1 MRRLPYFVLC
11 PERFGG
17 HDGTGAEITTCAN
30 VCLSSW
36 RSPSHCEE
44 SLLFMLKVVAL
55 LEGCASNKDWSSVAR
70 VFIVAQSQTWSGTAK
85 RCPHLAGYIV
95 SES

>member
-1 MRRLPYFVLC
+1 MQRLADFVPC

-17 HDGTGAEITTCAN
+17 DDGTGAEFTICAN
-30 VCLSSW
+30 VCLSSH

-55 LEGCASNKDWSSVAR
+55 LEGCASHKDVVVSCVAE
-70 VFIVAQSQTWSGTAK
+70 SQTN
-85 RCPHLAGYIV
+85 V
-95 SES
+95 E